1 MIAEYASSLKIGT
14 LQLSNPLLLAPLS
27 GISDL
32 PFRLLAKEQGCA
44 LVCTEMVSAEGLVRN
59 RKKSERLLASAPEER
74 PLAVQIFGAR
84 PGTMAD
90 AAKIIEEA
98 GADVLDINMGCP
110 VRKVVKGGSGAA
122 LLKDL
127 DRAKEVLQ
135 AVRRAVAIPLTV
147 KIRSGWDEKDRS
159 VLEVAKMIEDCGV
172 DALTVHGRTRKQGYG
187 VKADWKIIA
196 RVKEHLRIPVI
207 GNGDLLSPQA
217 VAAFLTDTGCAGAMI
232 GRGALGNPWIF
243 GQALAALREEIP
255 RSPSLGEK
263 EIIIL
268 RHLRMVVEMYGEAQ
282 GLKEFRKH
290 IIWYTRG
297 LRENAYFRS
306 RLPLWKSVSEVSE
319 QIREYFQKMNPLPL
333 FT

>member
-1 MIAEYASSLKIGT
+1 LIAEYASSLKIGT

-243 GQALAALREEIP
+243 RQALAALREEIP

-263 EIIIL
+263 EMIIL